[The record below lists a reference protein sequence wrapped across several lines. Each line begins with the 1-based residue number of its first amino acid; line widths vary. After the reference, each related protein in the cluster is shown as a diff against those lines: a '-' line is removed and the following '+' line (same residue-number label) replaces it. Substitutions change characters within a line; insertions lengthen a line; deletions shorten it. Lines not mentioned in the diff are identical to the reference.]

1 MGGGITS
8 LHLCPPSRLPLLGWQ
23 NRRNQPQRVRK
34 LLPPSPRP
42 SRRLED
48 ADRSLSRLGLKSAAA
63 AELVLATVAREGA
76 GSDAAPVDDDVIIE
90 LVEPG
95 RADVVGTPP
104 LLVVTLPTPA
114 DELAATT
121 TAAVVVGVLDAAV
134 EGGVE
139 LA

>member
-1 MGGGITS
+1 M
-8 LHLCPPSRLPLLGWQ
+8 
-23 NRRNQPQRVRK
+23 
-34 LLPPSPRP
+34 
-42 SRRLED
+42 
-48 ADRSLSRLGLKSAAA
+48 
-63 AELVLATVAREGA
+63 
-76 GSDAAPVDDDVIIE
+76 
-90 LVEPG
+90 EPG